1 MKKKIYL
8 LLVLLLT
15 FTLIGCKKDKED
27 EEVNKMPQD
36 TIEFLAAVESIE
48 FSLDCQEQLEN
59 CFTLYDNLGEDSWN
73 YDQVLEAFN
82 MLVKYENLL
91 KDHDSATHFISLVED
106 IPYVITLDDKN
117 KIEAAELAYGLLNDS
132 AKSFLDVSLAYSN
145 LQSARTYYNELEKV
159 QNEITDQK
167 MINEFITL
175 TNAIPALSIFIYED
189 IVYVEA
195 AENYYETM
203 SDTAKQKEEVIA
215 AYLIVTNARAHYEQM
230 QDDPSIYED
239 ILVAR
244 FIELVNSLPDVG
256 NISLES
262 KTAIE
267 EAEAAYRDLSSESRE
282 LSDVISAND
291 KLYTL
296 RTKYN
301 ELVAEKEEQEK
312 EEALLKQI
320 KDFLDL
326 VETLPTVDS
335 LEKADGPLLADA
347 RYAYDELPASV
358 KEQTEVASAYEI
370 VAQLEEK
377 FSTFS
382 LEKITFSFYNLITSG
397 GTAPNVVLQGI
408 ELTFYRTLKQLYGVS
423 TATELGKC
431 VDFYFYIY
439 HSNESNV
446 DNYICYGD
454 IENVLIN
461 ESNVVSYGTVIT
473 LLQEASKNDPDLVSG
488 QFKFGVRVIDRRNM
502 YEDSDIFVGTGV
514 INYEFK
520 NQYEDG
526 LTPPVDVIEI
536 DTKEEFLAIKDN
548 LSGNYVL
555 TADIDLEGM
564 EWENLG
570 KFAGT
575 LDGRG
580 HKIKNIA
587 HSTGGDAVFGLFLEV
602 LSSATVSRIVLEGTV
617 TDAGAWAGA
626 ICVRNY
632 GLIENCIIN
641 LDITAEGEAGH
652 IGGISTDNNWVIKNC
667 LVLSR
672 INGKGTSWGGCTAN
686 LVINNNGSISN
697 SYASKDNS
705 LTEKTIHANAGSSIS
720 CGTYTNNELKNS
732 NLYAAWLPSIWNIV
746 NGEIPTLIVE

>member
-15 FTLIGCKKDKED
+15 FTLIGCKKDKGD
-27 EEVNKMPQD
+27 EEENKMPQD
-36 TIEFLAAVESIE
+36 TIQFLAAVESIE

-73 YDQVLEAFN
+73 YDEVLEAFN

-159 QNEITDQK
+159 QNEIIDQK

-267 EAEAAYRDLSSESRE
+267 EAEAAYRDLSSDSRE

-326 VETLPTVDS
+326 VKTLPTVDS

-382 LEKITFSFYNLITSG
+382 LEKITK
-397 GTAPNVVLQGI
+397 V
-408 ELTFYRTLKQLYGVS
+408 
-423 TATELGKC
+423 
-431 VDFYFYIY
+431 
-439 HSNESNV
+439 
-446 DNYICYGD
+446 
-454 IENVLIN
+454 
-461 ESNVVSYGTVIT
+461 
-473 LLQEASKNDPDLVSG
+473 
-488 QFKFGVRVIDRRNM
+488 
-502 YEDSDIFVGTGV
+502 
-514 INYEFK
+514 
-520 NQYEDG
+520 
-526 LTPPVDVIEI
+526 
-536 DTKEEFLAIKDN
+536 
-548 LSGNYVL
+548 
-555 TADIDLEGM
+555 
-564 EWENLG
+564 W
-570 KFAGT
+570 
-575 LDGRG
+575 
-580 HKIKNIA
+580 
-587 HSTGGDAVFGLFLEV
+587 
-602 LSSATVSRIVLEGTV
+602 
-617 TDAGAWAGA
+617 
-626 ICVRNY
+626 
-632 GLIENCIIN
+632 
-641 LDITAEGEAGH
+641 
-652 IGGISTDNNWVIKNC
+652 
-667 LVLSR
+667 
-672 INGKGTSWGGCTAN
+672 
-686 LVINNNGSISN
+686 
-697 SYASKDNS
+697 
-705 LTEKTIHANAGSSIS
+705 
-720 CGTYTNNELKNS
+720 
-732 NLYAAWLPSIWNIV
+732 
-746 NGEIPTLIVE
+746 